1 MTKPKFPLN
10 PPFAVITASKKGGT
24 GKTHLMLMIADLLT
38 LNGYPYSVFQADDK
52 KRLTQ
57 MLGAQAVD
65 LRPNPDLVM
74 NDPVLIRKA
83 FTPFYTACRA
93 AVETRNSV
101 LFDIGAD
108 EVENTSNFLTDVE
121 IDEDLVAW
129 KLPLLVFVLVK
140 AETDAIGSAAETI
153 RRFRAAVPS
162 AHLFLVENL
171 FGVRDALD
179 QMPPDCI
186 AAREYA
192 NDLKPLLGGVARI
205 QMPRM
210 NSDYWGP
217 YENAGLRYLRA
228 LALDPEEGSKLLN
241 KEIGDVKMA
250 RRAVTV
256 FFKAMHGALSQVIK
270 LPKGGK

>member
-1 MTKPKFPLN
+1 
-10 PPFAVITASKKGGT
+10 
-24 GKTHLMLMIADLLT
+24 
-38 LNGYPYSVFQADDK
+38 
-52 KRLTQ
+52 
-57 MLGAQAVD
+57 
-65 LRPNPDLVM
+65 
-74 NDPVLIRKA
+74 
-83 FTPFYTACRA
+83 
-93 AVETRNSV
+93 
-101 LFDIGAD
+101 
-108 EVENTSNFLTDVE
+108 
-121 IDEDLVAW
+121 
-129 KLPLLVFVLVK
+129 
-140 AETDAIGSAAETI
+140 
-153 RRFRAAVPS
+153 
-162 AHLFLVENL
+162 
-171 FGVRDALD
+171 
-179 QMPPDCI
+179 MPPDCI